1 LQELEAE
8 QRKLRESEAE
18 LRLITDTVPGLIAQV
33 DREERYQFVNAAYER
48 WYGRPNEEIVGRTIR
63 ELVGPE
69 GYEQIRH
76 HVEAALAGEQV
87 TFENT
92 LAYPEG
98 EKTVLAT
105 YTPRRD
111 PEGWSCGFYILV
123 MDISARKQMEE
134 AMRESE
140 ERFKT
145 LANNAPVLIWI
156 NGPDSKAQFVNQS
169 YIEFTGRPMKDLL
182 GEDWVEL
189 VHPDD
194 VEGYINSYQT
204 AFRHRQRF
212 ETDFRF
218 RRADGEYR
226 WMKSVGLPRY
236 QEDGVFLG
244 YIGCTL
250 DIHEGKRAELTE
262 RLLAEA
268 GKTLAGSLDYTVRLS
283 NVARLAVPRLA
294 DLCAVTLFDEN
305 WAVVHSTVAH
315 VDPARMALARQ
326 WQQRYSF
333 QQEELVKMARPWQRG
348 QAELYPEV
356 SDAMLEASARDAEH
370 YQILRDLKLH
380 SAMVVPLMAQDRVAG
395 VMTFVQAES
404 GQHYNEQDLA
414 LAEELARRA
423 AIALENARTYQAEQV
438 ARQTAEQVNERLIS
452 LQAVTARLSQAL
464 TPTQVAEIVLT
475 QGLSTIGINTGLIA
489 LLTNEGAE
497 FELVAAI
504 GYSAE
509 TIARVRREL
518 ANSGQTEL
526 GLYPALI
533 EENSHAA
540 WVILPLVV
548 ENRPIGDL
556 SFSFPE
562 DHQISPEEREFSLT
576 LARQCAQALDRT
588 QLYEAEQKARAEA
601 EAAQES
607 IALLA
612 EIRERHRLAQE
623 LHDNVAQ
630 ALGYLNLKVSQIHD
644 LFASNELESAEAD
657 LRELKQVIGEAYTD
671 IRGEIFNLRS
681 ASSAEEKF
689 LDTLRRYIDKYKRF
703 YRLDIQ
709 LLLETDEAYF
719 DFPPEVTTSLIR
731 SIQEALMNV
740 RKHARVDEALI
751 QISRQGE
758 QIRIRIEDEGRGF
771 DLAAQKA
778 GSFGLKIMRERLES
792 INGRLEIDTEPGHGT
807 RITLFYSDNA

>member
-1 LQELEAE
+1 
-8 QRKLRESEAE
+8 
-18 LRLITDTVPGLIAQV
+18 
-33 DREERYQFVNAAYER
+33 
-48 WYGRPNEEIVGRTIR
+48 
-63 ELVGPE
+63 
-69 GYEQIRH
+69 
-76 HVEAALAGEQV
+76 
-87 TFENT
+87 
-92 LAYPEG
+92 
-98 EKTVLAT
+98 
-105 YTPRRD
+105 
-111 PEGWSCGFYILV
+111 
-123 MDISARKQMEE
+123 
-134 AMRESE
+134 
-140 ERFKT
+140 
-145 LANNAPVLIWI
+145 
-156 NGPDSKAQFVNQS
+156 
-169 YIEFTGRPMKDLL
+169 
-182 GEDWVEL
+182 
-189 VHPDD
+189 
-194 VEGYINSYQT
+194 
-204 AFRHRQRF
+204 
-212 ETDFRF
+212 
-218 RRADGEYR
+218 
-226 WMKSVGLPRY
+226 MKSVGLPRY

-497 FELVAAI
+497 FELLAAI

-548 ENRPIGDL
+548 ENQPIGDL

>member
-1 LQELEAE
+1 
-8 QRKLRESEAE
+8 
-18 LRLITDTVPGLIAQV
+18 
-33 DREERYQFVNAAYER
+33 
-48 WYGRPNEEIVGRTIR
+48 
-63 ELVGPE
+63 
-69 GYEQIRH
+69 
-76 HVEAALAGEQV
+76 
-87 TFENT
+87 
-92 LAYPEG
+92 
-98 EKTVLAT
+98 
-105 YTPRRD
+105 
-111 PEGWSCGFYILV
+111 
-123 MDISARKQMEE
+123 
-134 AMRESE
+134 
-140 ERFKT
+140 
-145 LANNAPVLIWI
+145 
-156 NGPDSKAQFVNQS
+156 
-169 YIEFTGRPMKDLL
+169 
-182 GEDWVEL
+182 
-189 VHPDD
+189 
-194 VEGYINSYQT
+194 
-204 AFRHRQRF
+204 
-212 ETDFRF
+212 
-218 RRADGEYR
+218 
-226 WMKSVGLPRY
+226 
-236 QEDGVFLG
+236 
-244 YIGCTL
+244 
-250 DIHEGKRAELTE
+250 
-262 RLLAEA
+262 
-268 GKTLAGSLDYTVRLS
+268 
-283 NVARLAVPRLA
+283 
-294 DLCAVTLFDEN
+294 
-305 WAVVHSTVAH
+305 
-315 VDPARMALARQ
+315 
-326 WQQRYSF
+326 
-333 QQEELVKMARPWQRG
+333 
-348 QAELYPEV
+348 
-356 SDAMLEASARDAEH
+356 MLEASARDAEH

-548 ENRPIGDL
+548 ENQPIGDL

-758 QIRIRIEDEGRGF
+758 QIRIRIEDEGRGI